1 LLASPS
7 REGAVATEDVRPY
20 LEKVVSACV
29 DAEFAAYSAL
39 PEIKLDEVARWLAV
53 HLSGVT
59 DSVS

>member
-1 LLASPS
+1 MI
-7 REGAVATEDVRPY
+7 EGVGDGAIATEDVRPY